1 MRIIH
6 LSDIHLCKDNIEDF
20 RLHYR
25 KSLIEELGKRNSEIE
40 IELIIISGDL
50 VDKGGASLKE
60 VDEYKGY
67 DNPYDIFE
75 KEFIEP
81 ICSQLKIPK
90 EKILFIPGNHDIEQN
105 KIDEIKEAGLK
116 SILKSPQDVN
126 KITEKYNGNL
136 DGLNFQRLHNFLEF
150 EKLYHKDNKFLQY
163 EFSEFESKIVYDNFL
178 NKIGIALI
186 NDSWRCGKGKVENH
200 FVGISQ
206 FYRCLN
212 FFEKNKTEL
221 NIAVMHHPLDVYERN
236 EKEEIENL
244 LHFKKFEV
252 LLLGHEHSKR
262 FEGSDFGNEQKV
274 LFTRGKSAFDKPHEK
289 DLEYISGYTIIDLDF
304 LSKKTKC
311 HYKIYDKKSYKF
323 YDDNSGGGAVKSY
336 QYDIADD
343 VKQKVNEKGK
353 DFFMGIDK
361 SKFINNPDNE

>member
-25 KSLIEELGKRNSEIE
+25 KSLIEELENRNSEIE

-60 VDEYKGY
+60 LDGYEGY

-81 ICSQLKIPK
+81 ICNQLQIPK
-90 EKILFIPGNHDIEQN
+90 EKILFIPGNHDIEQD

-116 SILKSPQDVN
+116 NILKSPQEVN
-126 KITEKYNGNL
+126 KITEKYKGNL
-136 DGLNFQRLHNFLEF
+136 EGLDFQRLHNFLEF
-150 EKLYHKDNKFLQY
+150 EKVYQKDNKFLQY
-163 EFSEFESKIVYDNFL
+163 EFSEFESKAVYDNFS

-200 FVGISQ
+200 FIGINQ
-206 FYRCLN
+206 FHRCLK
-212 FFEKNKTEL
+212 FFEENETEF
-221 NIAVMHHPLDVYERN
+221 NIAVMHHPFGCFN
-236 EKEEIENL
+236 EEEIEEIDNL
-244 LHFKKFEV
+244 LHYKKIEI

-262 FEGSDFGNEQKV
+262 FEGSDFGNNKKV
-274 LFTRGKSAFDKPHEK
+274 LFSRGRSAFDKPHEK
-289 DLEYISGYTIIDLDF
+289 EIKYTSGYAIIDIDF
-304 LSKKTKC
+304 SRKLIKC
-311 HYKIYDKKSYKF
+311 HYKIYDKGSYQF
-323 YDDNSGGGAVKSY
+323 YDDVFGGEIIREY
-336 QYDIADD
+336 QYGITEEI
-343 VKQKVNEKGK
+343 KQKIEDKGK
-353 DFFMGIDK
+353 SFFMVSDK